1 MNGSHALVFALGLL
15 AGAAIPTLIRW
26 STMPLIIA
34 GLLVVAVTAL
44 VVLARRTGAR

>member
-1 MNGSHALVFALGLL
+1 MNGSHAFVFALGLM

-34 GLLVVAVTAL
+34 GLVVALGLLGWARWTA
-44 VVLARRTGAR
+44 RP